1 MAVSPNPALVEF
13 PRDTWGFT
21 TALRKYGLL
30 VAGAIRG
37 DDEKLALYIQ
47 TLGILAQHAT
57 ARIEGDKLARAV
69 KLAELANTGRATQQ
83 GINVEA
89 PDGAPTQE

>member
-1 MAVSPNPALVEF
+1 MTANPVSSNPALVEF

-37 DDEKLALYIQ
+37 DDQKLTIFLQ
-47 TLGILAQHAT
+47 TLAVLAQHAQ
-57 ARIEGDKLARAV
+57 ARIEGDKEAKRVRLE
-69 KLAELANTGRATQQ
+69 ELAASGRL
-83 GINVEA
+83 NVAGQAVDTSKDAE
-89 PDGAPTQE
+89 

>member
-1 MAVSPNPALVEF
+1 MADENKVSSNPALVEF

-37 DDEKLALYIQ
+37 DDEKLKVFIQ
-47 TLGILAQHAT
+47 TLGILAQHAQ
-57 ARIEGDKLARAV
+57 ARIDGDRAEKAARLEAV
-69 KLAELANTGRATQQ
+69 QA
-83 GINVEA
+83 INRKTAQPVN
-89 PDGAPTQE
+89 TQE

>member
-1 MAVSPNPALVEF
+1 MSVSSNPALVEF

-37 DDEKLALYIQ
+37 DDQKLTVFLQ
-47 TLGILAQHAT
+47 TLAILAQHAQ
-57 ARIEGDKLARAV
+57 ARIEGDKAEREARLQAV
-69 KLAELANTGRATQQ
+69 QELNRKTAQPVN
-83 GINVEA
+83 
-89 PDGAPTQE
+89 TQE